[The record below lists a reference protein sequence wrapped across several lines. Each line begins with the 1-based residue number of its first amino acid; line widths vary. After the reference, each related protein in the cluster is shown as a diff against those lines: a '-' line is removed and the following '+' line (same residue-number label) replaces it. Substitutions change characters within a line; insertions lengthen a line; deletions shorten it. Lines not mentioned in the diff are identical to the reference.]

1 MKALLAPIIVNAS
14 NRMMAVEAGFATQ
27 RCSTT
32 SRSFAPAPPPPQPG
46 ALAAWLS
53 SNRRTFN
60 PFATSNAT
68 NNHLTWKLL
77 RQPLLPLQSQVEDDI
92 DVSCVEDKSEDMDL
106 GEFKT
111 IDETTTEL
119 LSLTPREETSNASI
133 IENSSSIDATN
144 TPESSTLKLWGIP
157 LQSILLLNL
166 VAIIWGTQHSVI
178 KSVVDDSPIGLGTG
192 MKEWFEHWFVVKNLE
207 NAQTTGGSPAA
218 YFTLAR
224 FGLAA
229 ILASPYTPGL
239 QSLFVKRN
247 REPIDEEESTPD
259 DANDRKDLLPEQIKT
274 PPTQQLATSATS
286 QVDTTHADNSVTL
299 AWIYGVE
306 LGIYMFLGY
315 AFQAIGLETTTAS
328 RSGFLLYLNVKF
340 VPFLSFLIFGKR
352 IRNSTWFSALVAFTG
367 TALLSLDNAGDTG
380 SDGLN
385 MSFTVG
391 DLWSIAAAVASAMF
405 ILRMEAA
412 SKAVTKSSELNA
424 ANLWTVALL
433 SLVWTMGISMNSSD
447 GSTVAIATQ
456 QTFQRTLDTI
466 VKHPL
471 PLLYL
476 SAVTTALANY
486 IQSKAQ
492 KDVSAERASVIY
504 AMDPVYG
511 ALFANILLG
520 EQLGGWGW
528 VGAGLIAFAA
538 ATNAIWDFG
547 GLDEED
553 VDA

>member
-1 MKALLAPIIVNAS
+1 
-14 NRMMAVEAGFATQ
+14 
-27 RCSTT
+27 
-32 SRSFAPAPPPPQPG
+32 
-46 ALAAWLS
+46 
-53 SNRRTFN
+53 
-60 PFATSNAT
+60 
-68 NNHLTWKLL
+68 
-77 RQPLLPLQSQVEDDI
+77 
-92 DVSCVEDKSEDMDL
+92 
-106 GEFKT
+106 
-111 IDETTTEL
+111 
-119 LSLTPREETSNASI
+119 
-133 IENSSSIDATN
+133 
-144 TPESSTLKLWGIP
+144 
-157 LQSILLLNL
+157 
-166 VAIIWGTQHSVI
+166 
-178 KSVVDDSPIGLGTG
+178 
-192 MKEWFEHWFVVKNLE
+192 
-207 NAQTTGGSPAA
+207 
-218 YFTLAR
+218 
-224 FGLAA
+224 
-229 ILASPYTPGL
+229 
-239 QSLFVKRN
+239 
-247 REPIDEEESTPD
+247 
-259 DANDRKDLLPEQIKT
+259 
-274 PPTQQLATSATS
+274 
-286 QVDTTHADNSVTL
+286 
-299 AWIYGVE
+299 
-306 LGIYMFLGY
+306 
-315 AFQAIGLETTTAS
+315 
-328 RSGFLLYLNVKF
+328 
-340 VPFLSFLIFGKR
+340 
-352 IRNSTWFSALVAFTG
+352 
-367 TALLSLDNAGDTG
+367 
-380 SDGLN
+380 
-385 MSFTVG
+385 
-391 DLWSIAAAVASAMF
+391 
-405 ILRMEAA
+405 MEAA

>member
-1 MKALLAPIIVNAS
+1 
-14 NRMMAVEAGFATQ
+14 
-27 RCSTT
+27 
-32 SRSFAPAPPPPQPG
+32 
-46 ALAAWLS
+46 
-53 SNRRTFN
+53 
-60 PFATSNAT
+60 
-68 NNHLTWKLL
+68 
-77 RQPLLPLQSQVEDDI
+77 
-92 DVSCVEDKSEDMDL
+92 
-106 GEFKT
+106 
-111 IDETTTEL
+111 
-119 LSLTPREETSNASI
+119 
-133 IENSSSIDATN
+133 
-144 TPESSTLKLWGIP
+144 
-157 LQSILLLNL
+157 
-166 VAIIWGTQHSVI
+166 
-178 KSVVDDSPIGLGTG
+178 
-192 MKEWFEHWFVVKNLE
+192 
-207 NAQTTGGSPAA
+207 
-218 YFTLAR
+218 
-224 FGLAA
+224 
-229 ILASPYTPGL
+229 
-239 QSLFVKRN
+239 
-247 REPIDEEESTPD
+247 
-259 DANDRKDLLPEQIKT
+259 LLPEQIKT